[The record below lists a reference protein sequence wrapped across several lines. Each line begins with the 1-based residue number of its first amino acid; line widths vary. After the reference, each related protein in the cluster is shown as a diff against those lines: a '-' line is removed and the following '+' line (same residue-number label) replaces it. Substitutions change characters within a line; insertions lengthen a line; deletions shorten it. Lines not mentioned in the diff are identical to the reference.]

1 MICFLGEGSCLC
13 PCLWLTSLPPSPQP
27 PSRREG
33 GDLRLFYARGFAP
46 CIPGAEPARHWGRGR
61 TAHPAGGVTALPPA
75 APAFGLLSCPHPPD
89 PRSQSALPGGK
100 GGILTLFCRGLRPR
114 HPEHWIACGTYGACQ
129 AGSRRN
135 GKPAVQCKNNRKR
148 FPMSRAGSQG
158 ERGTGGEEL
167 RRLRW
172 SSPPGQE

>member
-1 MICFLGEGSCLC
+1 MGWGLLPLACFSA
-13 PCLWLTSLPPSPQP
+13 PIPPAPFP
-27 PSRREG
+27 GGEG

-46 CIPGAEPARHWGRGR
+46 CIPGAEPGRHWGRGR
-61 TAHPAGGVTALPPA
+61 TARPTGGVTALPPA
-75 APAFGLLSCPHPPD
+75 APVFGLLSCPHPPS
-89 PRSQSALPGGK
+89 PLPGGK

-114 HPEHWIACGTYGACQ
+114 HPEHWIACGTYSPCQ
-129 AGSRRN
+129 TGTQRQKFVVLRHN
-135 GKPAVQCKNNRKR
+135 GRKR
-148 FPMSRAGSQG
+148 FPQSRAGSQG